1 MKVEKLN
8 KTLAQSLEDILAPQ
22 LISHPLM
29 MFYCPDR
36 QERAEFIQQYLNY
49 YLYSWAKY
57 GELYVSED
65 KKTIASLVSVG
76 AFEYKFSG
84 KNAMKIRFNKNAGRI
99 FVHREIVEGI
109 AGVVVP
115 ENIETRV
122 LTLYGTHGN
131 KLNDATTL
139 VEELKAHAEEKGFAI
154 VYETFSKRLIP
165 FMQEQGFEVAYQKQ
179 FMDTQFIQT
188 AMTYN
193 I

>member
-1 MKVEKLN
+1 MKIEKIN
-8 KTLAQSLEDILAPQ
+8 KALVQSLEAALAPQ

-36 QERAEFIQQYLNY
+36 QEREGFIQHYLNY

-57 GELYVSED
+57 GELYVGED
-65 KKTIASLVSVG
+65 KKTVASLVSVG

-84 KNAMKIRFNKNAGRI
+84 KNAMEMRFNKNSGRI

-109 AGVVVP
+109 ADVVVP
-115 ENIETRV
+115 DNIEARV
-122 LTLYGTHGN
+122 LTLYGMYGKN
-131 KLNDATTL
+131 PDEVRML
-139 VEELKAHAEEKGFAI
+139 VKELKSHAEEKGFAI

-165 FMQEQGFEVAYQKQ
+165 FMQEQGFETAYQKQ